1 MIETRGN
8 VGRPGVR
15 VRLLGIVVALAIG
28 CGWLS
33 PAVANEIECD
43 DIDLSLDIQAT
54 EEPTCWRSYGG
65 DGNFRIEIQA
75 IEQMSG
81 DRIIVVEVQRAMRR
95 GAFAR
100 PSMEEVVEILF
111 WTDVADANWGTGI
124 SNPDYTA
131 RQLELTFD
139 DGDTLP
145 CFGFA
150 DSSMGPYGG
159 AKRILYGLVC
169 NLNGLAFSE
178 GEAAEILA
186 GIHE

>member
-1 MIETRGN
+1 MTGTTGIFRRGSTRTL
-8 VGRPGVR
+8 
-15 VRLLGIVVALAIG
+15 LLGIVVALAT
-28 CGWLS
+28 GWVL
-33 PAVANEIECD
+33 PASAAEIECD

-54 EEPTCWRSYGG
+54 EAPTCWRSYGG
-65 DGNFRIEIQA
+65 DGNFRIEFQA

-81 DRIIVVEVQRAMRR
+81 DRIIVVEMQRAMRR
-95 GAFAR
+95 GSFTR
-100 PSMEEVVEILF
+100 PSMEEVVGFLF
-111 WTDVADANWGTGI
+111 WTDVVDADWGTGI
-124 SNPDYTA
+124 PNPDYTA
-131 RQLELTFD
+131 RQLTLTFD

-186 GIHE
+186 GVHE

>member
-1 MIETRGN
+1 MIETKAN
-8 VGRPGVR
+8 FGRPGVR
-15 VRLLGIVVALAIG
+15 ALLLGIVVALAVG
-28 CGWLS
+28 FGWVS
-33 PAVANEIECD
+33 QAPASEIECE
-43 DIDLSLDIQAT
+43 DIDLRLDMRAT

-65 DGNFRIEIQA
+65 DGNFRIEFQT

-81 DRIIVVEVQRAMRR
+81 DRIIVVEMQRVLRR
-95 GAFAR
+95 GAFTR
-100 PSMEEVVEILF
+100 PSMEEVVEFLF
-111 WTDVADANWGTGI
+111 WTDVVDADWGTGI
-124 SNPDYTA
+124 SNPDYMA
-131 RQLELTFD
+131 RQLSLTFD

-159 AKRILYGLVC
+159 AKRVLYGLVC

>member
-1 MIETRGN
+1 MRSGIRA
-8 VGRPGVR
+8 
-15 VRLLGIVVALAIG
+15 LLIGIVMVLAIESG
-28 CGWLS
+28 SVS
-33 PAVANEIECD
+33 PVVASEIECE
-43 DIDLSLDIQAT
+43 DIDLSLDIRAT

-81 DRIIVVEVQRAMRR
+81 DRIIVVEMQKAMRR

-100 PSMEEVVEILF
+100 PSMEEVVEMLF
-111 WTDVADANWGTGI
+111 WTDVTDAVWGIGI

-131 RQLELTFD
+131 RQLSLTFD

-159 AKRILYGLVC
+159 AKRILYGMVC